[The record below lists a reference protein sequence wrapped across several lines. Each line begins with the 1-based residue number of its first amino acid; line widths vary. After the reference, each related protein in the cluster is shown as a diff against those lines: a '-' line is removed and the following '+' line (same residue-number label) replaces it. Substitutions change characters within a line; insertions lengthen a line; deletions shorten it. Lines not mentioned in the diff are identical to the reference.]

1 MGARAAPAPPGPP
14 PPRRQLTGSPGP
26 AAPPR
31 AAPRSAAGTGRAP
44 GAAPP
49 LRRKK
54 IPIIIIAVIITA
66 VSPGGSR
73 QRGPCDSGG
82 QGPPPGGWRFW
93 LTGAPA
99 TLTAVALAA
108 QETNRPPFGARRSR
122 KLARL
127 QVENLPRQCFESNMP
142 HLPAGE
148 LEIAI
153 PDLCSR
159 RLLMPNLR
167 TLCSLL
173 PYKEQMKWGLKARE
187 IRSRTEL
194 SKRMRLYS
202 RKGNYKKV
210 HVHGYHPHDR
220 QRPMEKPNN
229 S

>member
-1 MGARAAPAPPGPP
+1 MPGPDTFLSSFPSPFPPLWKAESQPLHFATATKSHFAIPVYFIRLLFVFGIRRTPSTSSSKHFAFLLPRKTQPAAPAALGH
-14 PPRRQLTGSPGP
+14 
-26 AAPPR
+26 
-31 AAPRSAAGTGRAP
+31 
-44 GAAPP
+44 
-49 LRRKK
+49 
-54 IPIIIIAVIITA
+54 
-66 VSPGGSR
+66 
-73 QRGPCDSGG
+73 
-82 QGPPPGGWRFW
+82 RFW

>member
-1 MGARAAPAPPGPP
+1 M
-14 PPRRQLTGSPGP
+14 QLTHTEVQAEGKGRGQSPSC
-26 AAPPR
+26 R
-31 AAPRSAAGTGRAP
+31 NILP
-44 GAAPP
+44 GGE
-49 LRRKK
+49 LGCSRRK
-54 IPIIIIAVIITA
+54 
-66 VSPGGSR
+66 
-73 QRGPCDSGG
+73 
-82 QGPPPGGWRFW
+82 RFW

>member
-1 MGARAAPAPPGPP
+1 MFPCL
-14 PPRRQLTGSPGP
+14 RQCHIHFSPF
-26 AAPPR
+26 
-31 AAPRSAAGTGRAP
+31 
-44 GAAPP
+44 
-49 LRRKK
+49 
-54 IPIIIIAVIITA
+54 
-66 VSPGGSR
+66 
-73 QRGPCDSGG
+73 
-82 QGPPPGGWRFW
+82 RFW
-93 LTGAPA
+93 LRGAPA

-153 PDLCSR
+153 PDLCSS